1 MKQFCPVCGCVQ
13 EIRLIQK
20 EETYP
25 VKGEN
30 ITIAATVCVCATC
43 GEEILSFDYDD
54 DNLRKAYAKYRSSHA
69 LLQPDEIK
77 AIREQYGISQVTFAR
92 IIGVGD
98 KTIARYENGSL
109 QDEAIN
115 NLIVLA
121 QDPKNFA
128 LLLDKNEQVI
138 SHDEVKRLRET
149 LGCVKVFAVWSNT
162 QSDYTYNFGNE
173 TEYPM
178 YA

>member
-1 MKQFCPVCGCVQ
+1 MHQYCPTCECEQ
-13 EIRLIQK
+13 EILLVQK

-25 VKGEN
+25 VKGEST
-30 ITIAATVCVCATC
+30 TINAIVCTCAHC
-43 GEEILSFDYDD
+43 GEEIMSFEYDD
-54 DNLRKAYAKYRSSHA
+54 DNLRKAYAKYRSRHG
-69 LLQPDEIK
+69 LLQPEEIK
-77 AIREQYGISQVTFAR
+77 AIREQYGVSQVTFAR

-121 QDPKNFA
+121 RDPKNFSI
-128 LLLDKNEQVI
+128 LLDKNKYLIAPE
-138 SHDEVKRLRET
+138 EVKRLAET
-149 LGCVKVFAVWSNT
+149 LGLVRVFAVWSNT
-162 QSDYTYNFGNE
+162 QSDYTYSCSNE
-173 TEYPM
+173 TEYLK